1 MSRKFI
7 NLATLQRLHTYAITD
22 FKKTT
27 QILIWPFKLKP
38 EYKMDN

>member
-22 FKKTT
+22 LKKNY
-27 QILIWPFKLKP
+27 IDFDLAF
-38 EYKMDN
+38 